1 MAARVRGGLGE
12 EYPAEIDQNTSDN
25 HGRARKLDEDVASG
39 GKTGRRTNAEASER
53 ELWWVVGTRSGTV
66 GEVDTSGTRSAT
78 GIMDGSKVL

>member
-53 ELWWVVGTRSGTV
+53 ELWWGNGHKKWNRWG
-66 GEVDTSGTRSAT
+66 GGHKWNKKRHWDHGW
-78 GIMDGSKVL
+78 K